1 MKQGEWGTKVC
12 RSSKEQPSNQ
22 SRQAN
27 LPGTSRGG
35 KIRDGAGSARLMPVL
50 TLIII
55 CFGLLAAASPVLGA
69 GFALQQQGVAAMGQ
83 GNAYVAD
90 ASDPTAIYYNPAGI
104 SQLKRPQVFV
114 STVFQYPD
122 REYDGGALG
131 RSETNHRIFKALQAY
146 FAAPI
151 NDRVAV
157 GLGFFTPFGLGS
169 QWPPT
174 WQGRYLSTS
183 SEMKTYNVNPT
194 VSVKLMDNLSFAV
207 GFDVM
212 WSAVSLKRRAP
223 VIPGV
228 NDAELDL
235 TGSGHGF
242 GYNLGLL
249 YAPIPDLKL
258 GVSYRSGI
266 DVKHNGKLD
275 FKIVQPPFVVPPFD
289 RNGTAEISFPPMVTW
304 GVAYSGVK
312 PWTFLFDVN
321 WTGWSSYDALT
332 LKLND
337 RFPLPPFAGARTLTT
352 PKNWKDAFAF
362 RFGTNYEI
370 KPGMKLRAG
379 YIYDMTPV
387 PDSTFEPQLPDNNR
401 HIFCLGGELK
411 YKRFTLGFAY
421 NYVLIEERVKNN
433 VIATNG
439 VPAFRQANGTYNG
452 NVHSL
457 GVSAGFEF

>member
-1 MKQGEWGTKVC
+1 MMKKGEWGTKVYR
-12 RSSKEQPSNQ
+12 RSQEQPSNQ
-22 SRQAN
+22 SRQIN
-27 LPGTSRGG
+27 LPGASRGG

-50 TLIII
+50 SLIII

-90 ASDPTAIYYNPAGI
+90 ASDPTAIFYNPAGI

-131 RSETNHRIFKALQAY
+131 TSETNHRIFKALQAY

-157 GLGFFTPFGLGS
+157 GLGLFTPFGLGS

-174 WQGRYLSTS
+174 WQGRYITTS
-183 SEMKTYNVNPT
+183 SEMKTWNVNPT
-194 VSVKLMDNLSFAV
+194 ISVKLMDNLSFAV

-212 WSAVSLKRRAP
+212 WSAVAMKKRTP
-223 VIPGV
+223 TFFG
-228 NDAELDL
+228 DAELDL
-235 TGSGHGF
+235 TGDGHGY

-266 DVKHNGKLD
+266 DVKHNGNLN
-275 FKIVQPPFVVPPFD
+275 FKILQPPIPLPAIN
-289 RNGTAEISFPPMVTW
+289 RNGTAEISYPPMVTW
-304 GVAYSGVK
+304 GVSYSGVK

-337 RFPLPPFAGARTLTT
+337 RLFGSRNLTT
-352 PKNWKDAFAF
+352 PKDWKDAFAF
-362 RFGTNYEI
+362 RFGANYEI
-370 KPGMKLRAG
+370 QPGMKLRAG

-387 PDSTFEPQLPDNNR
+387 PDATFEPQLPDNNR
-401 HIFCLGGELK
+401 HIFCVGAEYK
-411 YKRFTLGFAY
+411 YKRLILGIAY
-421 NYVLIEERVKNN
+421 NYILIEERTKNN

-439 VPAFRQANGTYNG
+439 VPAALQANGTYNG

-457 GVSAGFEF
+457 GISAGFEF